1 MKNAAQTPLPPE
13 RAEVLALTALGWLAA
28 QDDLLAGFLGASGA
42 SLDDLRA
49 RAADPA
55 FLGAVLDF
63 VLMDDAW
70 VLGFA
75 AHAQVPPD
83 MVLRARAGLPGGDLP
98 HWT

>member
-1 MKNAAQTPLPPE
+1 MDNTLTPLPAA
-13 RAEVLALTALGWLAA
+13 RAEVLALQALGWLAS
-28 QDDLLAGFLGASGA
+28 QDDLLATFLGASGA
-42 SLDDLRA
+42 AIDDLRD
-49 RAADPA
+49 RATDPA

-75 AHAQVPPD
+75 DHAQIAPL
-83 MVLRARAGLPGGDLP
+83 MVLRARAGLPGGDMP

>member
-1 MKNAAQTPLPPE
+1 MQQTAQTPLPAA
-13 RAEVLALTALGWLAA
+13 RAEVLAITALGWLAA
-28 QDDLLAGFLGASGA
+28 QDDLLAGFLAASGA
-42 SLDDLRA
+42 TLDDLRA

-63 VLMDDAW
+63 LLTDDAF

-75 AHAQVPPD
+75 ADAQIAPD

>member
-1 MKNAAQTPLPPE
+1 MQRPATPLPLPQ
-13 RAEVLALTALGWLAA
+13 AEVLALQALEWLAG

-42 SLDDLRA
+42 ALADVPTRA
-49 RAADPA
+49 GDPA

-63 VLMDDAW
+63 ILTDDAW

-75 AHAQVPPD
+75 AAIAVPPD
-83 MVLRARAGLPGGDLP
+83 QVLRARAGLPGGDLP